1 MASDRWPSARSRHD
15 WVDSATMPHPQLLR
29 DMALFVEVA
38 RRKSFS
44 QAAAALGMPISSL
57 SRLITMFE
65 ASVGLRLLD
74 RTTRKLA
81 LTSSYG
87 EAYLAQVS
95 RLVDEAQRTFDDMMA
110 VAKGPSGFLKIAAPP
125 DFWVLRHLSGVITE
139 FSALH
144 EHIHVHVD
152 LKPAP
157 VDLVGDNYDLAVAI
171 EEPRETSLIVRKVAE
186 VENGI
191 FGAPSYLAERGAP
204 MTPLDLER
212 HQVIVPTQGTS
223 ATWSLVRGEET
234 VAITVGGPLSC
245 NSLSLARRFAV
256 AGQGLTR
263 ANIINVDNDV
273 STGRLARVLPDW
285 TLPATPVYFVTTSRL
300 LPAKARSFID
310 FATKRLATVLATAS
324 GESRRAG
331 ARPSRLAERAALS
344 F

>member
-1 MASDRWPSARSRHD
+1 
-15 WVDSATMPHPQLLR
+15 
-29 DMALFVEVA
+29 
-38 RRKSFS
+38 
-44 QAAAALGMPISSL
+44 
-57 SRLITMFE
+57 MFE
-65 ASVGLRLLD
+65 ATVGLRLLD

-81 LTSSYG
+81 LTSYG

-110 VAKGPSGFLKIAAPP
+110 VARGPSGFLKIAAPP

-191 FGAPSYLAERGAP
+191 FGAPAYLAERGAP
-204 MTPLDLER
+204 AAPLDLEA
-212 HQVIVPTQGTS
+212 HQVIVPAQGTS
-223 ATWSLVRGEET
+223 ANWALTRGGET
-234 VAITVGGPLSC
+234 VAITVAGPLSC

-263 ANIINVDNDV
+263 ANVISVDSDV
-273 STGRLARVLPDW
+273 STGRLQRVLPDW
-285 TLPATPVYFVTTSRL
+285 SLPSTPVYFVTTSRL

-310 FATKRLATVLATAS
+310 FATKRLATVLAAAS
-324 GESRRAG
+324 GNPRSGGGTPRRVG
-331 ARPSRLAERAALS
+331 QDVLS
-344 F
+344 S

>member
-1 MASDRWPSARSRHD
+1 MASVQRPGAQSRND
-15 WVDSATMPHPQLLR
+15 WVDRAKMPHPQLLR

-44 QAAAALGMPISSL
+44 QAAALGMPISSL
-57 SRLITMFE
+57 SRRITMFE
-65 ASVGLRLLD
+65 SMVGLRLLD

-81 LTSSYG
+81 LTSYG
-87 EAYLAQVS
+87 EAYLTQVS

-110 VAKGPSGFLKIAAPP
+110 VAKGPSGFLKLAAPP

-157 VDLVGDNYDLAVAI
+157 IDLVGDNYDLAVAI

-191 FGAPSYLAERGAP
+191 FGSPAYLAERG
-204 MTPLDLER
+204 TPVSPIDLED
-212 HQVIVPTQGTS
+212 HQVILPMQGTS
-223 ATWSLVRGEET
+223 ATWTLKRGEES

-263 ANIINVDNDV
+263 ANVINVDNDL
-273 STGRLARVLPDW
+273 STGRLQRVLPDW
-285 TLPATPVYFVTTSRL
+285 NLPSTPVYFVTTSRL

-310 FATKRLATVLATAS
+310 FATKRLAAVLANAS
-324 GESRRAG
+324 GDTRRGGARAG
-331 ARPSRLAERAALS
+331 RSAERVALS
-344 F
+344 P

>member
-1 MASDRWPSARSRHD
+1 
-15 WVDSATMPHPQLLR
+15 
-29 DMALFVEVA
+29 
-38 RRKSFS
+38 
-44 QAAAALGMPISSL
+44 
-57 SRLITMFE
+57 MFE
-65 ASVGLRLLD
+65 STVGLRLLD

-81 LTSSYG
+81 LTSYG

-191 FGAPSYLAERGAP
+191 FGAPSYLAERGP
-204 MTPLDLER
+204 PRSPLDLER

-223 ATWSLVRGEET
+223 ATWSLLRGDET

-263 ANIINVDNDV
+263 ANVINVDNDV
-273 STGRLARVLPDW
+273 STGRLERVLPDW
-285 TLPATPVYFVTTSRL
+285 RLPATPVYFVTTSRL

-310 FATKRLATVLATAS
+310 FATKRLAAVLATAS
-324 GESRRAG
+324 GEARCGG
-331 ARPSRLAERAALS
+331 ARPSRLSERAALS
-344 F
+344 S

>member
-1 MASDRWPSARSRHD
+1 MASVQRPGAQSRND
-15 WVDSATMPHPQLLR
+15 WVDRAKMPHPQLLR

-57 SRLITMFE
+57 SRRITMFE
-65 ASVGLRLLD
+65 STVGLRLLD

-81 LTSSYG
+81 LTSYG

-157 VDLVGDNYDLAVAI
+157 VDLVGDNYDLSVAI

-191 FGAPSYLAERGAP
+191 FGSPTYLAERGAP
-204 MTPLDLER
+204 MTPFDLEK
-212 HQVIVPTQGTS
+212 HQVILPMQGTS
-223 ATWSLVRGEET
+223 ATWTLKRGSES

-263 ANIINVDNDV
+263 ANVINVDNDL
-273 STGRLARVLPDW
+273 STARLERVLPDW
-285 TLPATPVYFVTTSRL
+285 NLPATPVYFVTTSRL

-310 FATKRLATVLATAS
+310 FATKRLAAVLANAS
-324 GESRRAG
+324 GDSRRGGVCMAG
-331 ARPSRLAERAALS
+331 RSVERASLP
-344 F
+344 

>member
-1 MASDRWPSARSRHD
+1 
-15 WVDSATMPHPQLLR
+15 MPHPQLLR

-57 SRLITMFE
+57 SRRITLFE
-65 ASVGLRLLD
+65 SAVGLRLLD

-81 LTSSYG
+81 LTSYG

-139 FSALH
+139 FSAQH

-157 VDLVGDNYDLAVAI
+157 IDLVGDNYDLAVAI

-186 VENGI
+186 VENGL
-191 FGAPSYLAERGAP
+191 FGAPAYFDERGEPA
-204 MTPLDLER
+204 TPLDLES
-212 HQVIVPTQGTS
+212 HQVIVPSQGTS
-223 ATWSLVRGEET
+223 ATWSLSRAGET
-234 VAITVGGPLSC
+234 VAITVGGPISC
-245 NSLSLARRFAV
+245 NSPSLARRFAV
-256 AGQGLTR
+256 AGQGITT
-263 ANIINVDNDV
+263 ANVINVDSDV
-273 STGRLARVLPDW
+273 SNGRLRRVLPDW

-300 LPAKARSFID
+300 LPAKSRSFID
-310 FATKRLATVLATAS
+310 FATKRLAAVLATAS
-324 GESRRAG
+324 RDGRRSATG
-331 ARPSRLAERAALS
+331 PTPARTRTIERALS
-344 F
+344 T